1 MTETLLPTEGDT
13 MKLLRYPEVE
23 KRVRLKKSAIY
34 KLIKA
39 EKFPAPVKQGGA
51 AFWFDTDID
60 AYLERLRSE
69 RRASP
74 TTPASS

>member
-1 MTETLLPTEGDT
+1 

-23 KRVRLKKSAIY
+23 ARVRLKRSAIY

-51 AFWFDTDID
+51 SFWFDTDID
-60 AYLERLRSE
+60 AYLERLRSA
-69 RRASP
+69 RPANP